1 MKTAAYKGIIAG
13 RLLLIAC
20 LPLLCLSSWA
30 QDKQTSQ
37 RPRIGLVLSGGGAW
51 GAAEVGALKVME
63 EVGVPID
70 MIAGTSI
77 GGIVGG
83 LYAVGYKAE
92 RLDSMFRSQ
101 EWIDLFVKGDL
112 MGYFERITGIR
123 DTLDFYRLPIP
134 FACVAVDIRNQQEVV
149 LRRGSLPAAMRATMA
164 IPGVFSPVKINGRT
178 LVDGGMMNVLPADV
192 VKAMGA
198 DIVIAIDLQQ
208 KDHESRHFSLKNL
221 LGIGGILDWAV
232 SRPDWKKYN
241 DNRKLCDIYIRPDL
255 SGYSVMD
262 FNKSDISAMI
272 ALGEDAAR
280 AKLKELRQL
289 VDKPNK

>member
-1 MKTAAYKGIIAG
+1 MTIKKLW
-13 RLLLIAC
+13 LLAC
-20 LPLLCLSSWA
+20 LCLLTLTTLGQSGQA
-30 QDKQTSQ
+30 TE

-51 GAAEVGALKVME
+51 GAAQVGALKVIE

-92 RLDSMFRSQ
+92 QLDSMFRSQ
-101 EWIDLFVKGDL
+101 EWIDLFMKGDL
-112 MGYFERITGIR
+112 KGYFERLTGKR
-123 DTLDFYRLPIP
+123 DTLDFYKLAIP
-134 FACVAVDIRNQQEVV
+134 FSCVAVDIQNQREVV

-164 IPGVFSPVKINGRT
+164 IPGVFSAVRIDGRS
-178 LVDGGMMNVLPADV
+178 LVDGGMMNVMPVDV
-192 VKAMGA
+192 VKNMGA

-208 KDHESRHFSLKNL
+208 KDHETRHLSLKNL

-241 DNRKLCDIYIRPDL
+241 ENRKKVDVYIRPNL
-255 SGYSVMD
+255 SGYSIMD
-262 FNKSDISAMI
+262 FNKADISAMI
-272 ALGEDAAR
+272 SLGEDAAR
-280 AKLKELRQL
+280 AKLKELKALSSKKR
-289 VDKPNK
+289 